1 MCVYI
6 LVSLQT
12 KVFFALSVR
21 RSLLIGQTMH
31 VSASAVDLSETVYN
45 GASGQYSRSHS
56 YTGTLA

>member
-1 MCVYI
+1 M
-6 LVSLQT
+6 SLQT